1 LVQVPSAQAST
12 IIDVLMGMLQVCTAD
27 GCETKTL
34 GLYCIDHEPANV
46 PGDLSDVLHSAATV
60 YVESAELSTEPEA

>member
-1 LVQVPSAQAST
+1 VPT

-34 GLYCIDHEPANV
+34 GLHCIDHEPANV
-46 PGDLSDVLHSAATV
+46 PADLGDVLRSAAAV
-60 YVESAELSTEPEA
+60 HVEAAKLLTEPEA